1 MAFNLDEVNERVK
14 KSNELLTGVSAKL
27 AEVKQRLRD
36 NEARVAE
43 TPKEYWDENPLEL
56 LEFNKR
62 AEDDLSLLGL
72 LREETEKRQKQAEED
87 LVQLFYE
94 LQKELGDA

>member
-14 KSNELLTGVSAKL
+14 KSKEFLAGVTAKL

-36 NEARVAE
+36 NERKVAE

-56 LEFNKR
+56 MEMNKIM
-62 AEDDLSLLGL
+62 EDDVSLLGL
-72 LREETEKRQKQAEED
+72 LKEETNKVFDKAEED
-87 LVQLFYE
+87 MVQIFYE
-94 LQKELGDA
+94 LRKELGDV